1 MLPNF
6 NLKDEHNLAV
16 QDKKEMSRMSGEM
29 KLYYAY
35 DDVGLEAVYA
45 MAEALTEIGCTPKV
59 TQGVVMNGLY
69 EKCFELKTG
78 PLSMRQME
86 VVQDTLDMNEL
97 TKEYTAFQNFE
108 STKYF
113 FSDLEEGPSQMA
125 QQLMALKLEKPPTP
139 GQPA

>member
-1 MLPNF
+1 MLPTF

-16 QDKKEMSRMSGEM
+16 QDKKEMSRISGEM

-35 DDVGLEAVYA
+35 DDTGLEAAYA
-45 MAEALTEIGCTPKV
+45 MAEALTKIGAKPAV
-59 TQGVVMNGLY
+59 TQGPVHHSLY

-86 VVQDTLDMNEL
+86 MVRDTLEINEF
-97 TKEYTAFQNFE
+97 TREYTAFNNFE
-108 STKYF
+108 STMYSL
-113 FSDLEEGPSQMA
+113 SDVEQKPSQLA
-125 QQLMALKLEKPPTP
+125 EQLMALKLAKPTP